1 MSPEKKTKDAS
12 AAKAKKVKLVRDS
25 FCMPKDEYAQIELLK
40 QRLLTLGKAVKK
52 SELLRAG
59 VLALARADDD
69 SLQAYLE
76 AVPNLKTGRPAS
88 QPEAQV
94 EAAPAP
100 IAPVAASES
109 KKASPSAKQR
119 KAAVPDAA
127 AAVAVA
133 VVVADQ
139 PAIASEKPLAT
150 AEKAKKA
157 PARTAAA
164 KKAPVQAA

>member
-1 MSPEKKTKDAS
+1 MSPEKKTKDSS

-88 QPEAQV
+88 QPEVPV
-94 EAAPAP
+94 EAST
-100 IAPVAASES
+100 APVAPAAVAPES
-109 KKASPSAKQR
+109 KKTTLSAKQR
-119 KAAVPDAA
+119 KAAVPEAA
-127 AAVAVA
+127 AAVAV
-133 VVVADQ
+133 VAEQ
-139 PAIASEKPLAT
+139 PATPPEESVAP

-157 PARTAAA
+157 PARAAAA